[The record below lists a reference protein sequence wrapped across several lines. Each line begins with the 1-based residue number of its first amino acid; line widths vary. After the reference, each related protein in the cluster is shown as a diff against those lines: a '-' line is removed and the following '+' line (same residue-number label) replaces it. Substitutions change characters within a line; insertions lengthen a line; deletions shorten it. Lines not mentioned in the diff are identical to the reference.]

1 MTTAAAERRALCETL
16 DRVGGDAPTLSG
28 DWDAAHLAAHL
39 VVRESRP
46 LDMLGIVV
54 PALAGRTERA
64 TRRLATTTP
73 FPALVERV
81 RTGPPT
87 WHPARLRVVDDAMN
101 LVEIWVHHEDVLRA
115 GTGATRRTV
124 DEQSQK
130 QLWAALRRMGRLL
143 GRSAPVGMIL
153 DSGHGRITAKDG
165 KGGRS
170 VTVHGTPGELLLFAF
185 GRQSV
190 ADVELDGSPADI
202 AALRT
207 ADLGI

>member
-101 LVEIWVHHEDVLRA
+101 LVEMWVHHEDVLRPGPGRPA
-115 GTGATRRTV
+115 GPSTSRARSSCGPRSGGWAV
-124 DEQSQK
+124 S
-130 QLWAALRRMGRLL
+130 WAARR
-143 GRSAPVGMIL
+143 RSG
-153 DSGHGRITAKDG
+153 
-165 KGGRS
+165 
-170 VTVHGTPGELLLFAF
+170 
-185 GRQSV
+185 
-190 ADVELDGSPADI
+190 
-202 AALRT
+202 
-207 ADLGI
+207 

>member
-81 RTGPPT
+81 R
-87 WHPARLRVVDDAMN
+87 PARAILTN
-101 LVEIWVHHEDVLRA
+101 LHTDLDYRSLARRLPAGVEPA
-115 GTGATRRTV
+115 Y
-124 DEQSQK
+124 
-130 QLWAALRRMGRLL
+130 
-143 GRSAPVGMIL
+143 
-153 DSGHGRITAKDG
+153 DG
-165 KGGRS
+165 
-170 VTVHGTPGELLLFAF
+170 L
-185 GRQSV
+185 V
-190 ADVELDGSPADI
+190 AEVAC
-202 AALRT
+202 
-207 ADLGI
+207 